1 MSLYSSCAGDLQDCQ
16 GNRESLCLFWS
27 KLYLEI
33 GAYCLALSLLDA
45 LLPVQDDSS
54 LLIFDPDPPWGILGL
69 LAAIAI
75 HSLGGAI
82 WEFLPLEPGRV
93 DFFLSVAE
101 HDGFVSVP
109 VE

>member
-1 MSLYSSCAGDLQDCQ
+1 MENDSLKKFSKTKIHLFVFQKYMIDLQDCQ

-54 LLIFDPDPPWGILGL
+54 LLIFDPDPP
-69 LAAIAI
+69 
-75 HSLGGAI
+75 
-82 WEFLPLEPGRV
+82 
-93 DFFLSVAE
+93 
-101 HDGFVSVP
+101 
-109 VE
+109 